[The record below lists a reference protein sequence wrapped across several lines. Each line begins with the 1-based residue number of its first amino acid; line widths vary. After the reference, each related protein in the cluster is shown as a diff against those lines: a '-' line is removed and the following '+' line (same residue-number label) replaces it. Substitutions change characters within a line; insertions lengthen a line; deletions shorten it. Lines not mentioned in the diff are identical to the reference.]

1 MKVLNFKLL
10 DTLSEN
16 SVHLAHVNKFI
27 IHFVNVSS
35 FVDVPRPLFILVQT
49 AELSVLS
56 VAHRDLRFDFL

>member
-35 FVDVPRPLFILVQT
+35 FVDVPRPLFILV
-49 AELSVLS
+49 
-56 VAHRDLRFDFL
+56 